1 MLLAAMM
8 VLGMVPAVSMAVT
21 AEETAQAATPLWS
34 ADFEDPDKVYDKTGT
49 NSVWKHFSPNEFFM
63 TVKEEASGNHYLHI
77 AGDTSEGKV
86 GTTFVLRNKPFAP
99 QNAVVMS
106 VDLYR
111 SDATTDGMKIAI
123 ETAGNAGIA
132 SLLIWPKHDG
142 RIDYNSADFGVSG
155 GTWTSTGVSIG
166 NGEWVNLTIV
176 LIQSETEGQDKLIIS
191 CGGQTK
197 TITGTLR
204 SSNVA
209 EQFCLTAPGSTGY
222 HAQIDNLGI
231 DNMAVYAC
239 DPVTAASFAAATYEV
254 DAGKTVQ
261 TAVVTTPAAP
271 VPGVSIAYAS
281 DNEAVATVDNKG
293 LVTGVAG
300 GTANITATVTD
311 LVGNTAT
318 ATAAVTVSAPVVPV
332 DAAVSTPVWSADF
345 DDPGKVYDKQF
356 TQDANAVW
364 KEFNPKQ
371 YSVTVGEETDG
382 NHYLRIVS
390 GTTGDAF
397 VLRSTNFTPMDRAVV
412 TVDLFRQSA
421 GTDGFQISFE
431 DGNNHTLAQIFI
443 WPQLAK
449 ISFKRDYFE
458 GKGTNWQDVGM
469 PVSYG
474 QWESFRLAVIQSD
487 IAGEDQLIISYG
499 GKTHVEKGT
508 FVTSGKAANI
518 LINCPGGYQSVITDT
533 HLDNLAVYPYIPA
546 EAVTLDKEAAALEV
560 ADTLELN
567 ATVASNASC
576 ITAVEWSS
584 SADAVATVDQNGKV
598 TAAGAGEAV
607 ITVTVTNADGSQVS
621 DSVTVTVKG
630 ESNAQAEPVLSITFD
645 DPAKDYLTADGDVW
659 SGVTMNTYE
668 AALLDRAEG
677 NKYLQ
682 LKPKEG
688 QTGKAFAFQT
698 ESFTGSNRMYFSF
711 DVYRSAADKDVMYF
725 TIKDAAGA
733 YVMQLFLNN
742 KGKLSYD
749 PYYLSNKDKT
759 GYWSG
764 TAENTIPVGWTTVHV
779 LVEQNAEVGQ
789 DVLKLYV
796 NDNRTPVVSA
806 AGTFLSNGNPAAVN
820 IGTPG
825 GWEPNQAGLGV
836 DNIEGYAVV
845 DITGLAFE
853 QTVYEIGG
861 GESLQLSAKLTP
873 ANAYPTALSFTSSD
887 SKIASVDAK
896 GIVTG
901 VMPGTVTI
909 TATAPSGVTATATVT
924 VTGYGD
930 VTVWE
935 EDFEDW
941 AIDSNGGFAITNNQ
955 PHLGSI
961 KVEDASAVGG
971 DGKALVLRRY
981 PDITKITLL
990 AKKQLPEPMAQVVF
1004 EYDIMDAQGGHGNMR
1019 MAMPTKDGTEAGSQI
1034 ALGLAGMVAY
1044 NAGVRTTTKNLG
1056 VGVWRHIK
1064 LIMNTDTGVWSLWM
1078 DGELLGSGTTLRNN
1092 EPMQYVFFQAAYEL
1106 QDVSNGV
1113 WYDNFK
1119 VSIHV
1124 PAEGVE
1130 LTEENVTLHGAESHQ
1145 LVANLTPAGANDQL
1159 VYISSDPS
1167 VAVVDSQGVITG
1179 VSAGT
1184 ATVTAKVADGI
1195 EDTVQVTVETLP
1207 PTDIQLN
1214 VDSITLPAGAHTW
1227 LTATV
1232 VPDAAMPNTVTFA
1245 SSDKSIVTVDEYGEI
1260 LCLKAGTAT
1269 ITAICGDVSKSI
1281 SVTVGDPAV
1290 MKTIQVT
1297 PDGTSIADA
1306 LAQIATVNAT
1316 EAKMTG
1322 NIVVELADGYYYI
1335 DETIKMNELHGGTNG
1350 YSVIWKAAEGATP
1363 IIGGGKYFSGS
1374 LFADADNDGI
1384 YTVDLSALGIAK
1396 VADPDTMATTR
1407 QLFVNNVRA
1416 TRARSE
1422 GGLTNAYYY
1431 MDGGVNRGHVSED
1444 EYLAD
1449 FARVQD
1455 LEFVYQELWTHPR
1468 AGVAGIVKNGDGTIN
1483 ITMDQPGWNF
1493 ASNKSASSC
1502 GSDGPRWIENA
1513 LELLDQPGEWY
1524 LNEETQI
1531 LYYMPRSW
1539 ENMADATFMLPLM
1552 DDYDPDGAIRGLMHI
1567 EGTDYDNMVY
1577 NIRFEGITFADTTW
1591 TRPSTQHGHSDAQNN
1606 HIRESGDRLPDAAIT
1621 VAKANG
1627 VCFTGCT
1634 FTRLGITAVKM
1645 VRGVQNSHFVGNH
1658 FYDISGSAINIGDPS
1673 YGNANVSN
1681 PTDLRMMMK
1690 NDDVLNNYI
1699 HNIGV
1704 DFNSSAAISLGFGAD
1719 MDFNYNELFN
1729 MPYSGYHIGYGWQ
1742 TRFENNLKNLVIG
1755 NNFIHDFMG
1764 DGVADGGGVY
1774 TLGNSS
1780 GDGYNKIHSNYIKT
1794 VLDNAGPL
1802 YCDEGS
1808 TYYELYNN
1816 LVDLSKVTNGWSG
1829 GTVKLSWLQMN
1840 AASHHLWVHDNFAT
1854 VSKYNWNS
1862 TDSDIENAQLE
1873 DPNNWSAGA
1882 QAVIDGAGL
1891 QSEYAHLRNG
1901 HAELIVVNLEDGAD
1915 LKAGD
1920 VFQLTVSY
1928 TDGKDRPVSGG
1939 NYICAFDTTT
1949 PDILEVTA
1957 DGKVTSLK
1965 QGVGV
1970 VRIWV
1975 VSNDVL
1981 DVIEKTVYVQDEIE
1995 SVILENFEGKDT
2007 LSMSDEADGI
2017 ALKPYAVTQMGRT
2030 MKPNADQYTITVADE
2045 SIAKIVDGVLIP
2057 VSVGNTPL
2065 TVKVEMDGLSGE
2077 VTYKVE
2083 ITLAKTFTVDYLED
2097 LFNSDKKDWTNANNA
2112 ATWEQ
2117 VEDTSLTTKLYGW
2130 TTYSGRTFENEL
2142 LTFKL
2147 KLDITQT
2154 GGWPCIVIRAD
2165 SATTNSAGG
2174 GASGYVLCFGG
2185 ASKNG
2190 TIELQRWNAKTR
2202 TMIIGDLEGFV
2213 PTSGIY
2219 NLPHGVDDGEE
2230 HLIQFGALTDGGKT
2244 RLVLYIDGVQKLDFM
2259 DDSEDALTAPG
2270 YFGIIG
2276 RNEVYY
2282 LSHAS
2287 AEDSY
2292 LSAAIGGKMYNDFQD
2307 ALNEAKPGETVK
2319 LLADA
2324 EAEGVLIKEGIGLD
2338 LNGHDLTA
2346 DYLVAFAGSQVRDSI
2361 GGGLLKSRNVRLAA
2375 DNAQMPV
2382 WVEEDGGYRFFTMKD
2397 SQLYYSQSATGFVFI
2412 AKPVLGKAANAPY
2425 MALANNGL
2433 SVKAR
2438 MSWKSAAGNDVEQFF
2453 VLKGED
2459 VQSIYSDKNQIIQL
2473 TVNGAGSY
2481 IGRLSTTMVIESDTG
2496 VIWAGVPLLYTG
2508 N

>member
-1 MLLAAMM
+1 MLLVVVM

-567 ATVASNASC
+567 ATVASNTSC

-1449 FARVQD
+1449 FARIQD

-1862 TDSDIENAQLE
+1862 SDSDIENAQLE

-2017 ALKPYAVTQMGRT
+2017 ALKPYAVTQMGRN
-2030 MKPNADQYTITVADE
+2030 MKPTAEQYTITVADE
-2045 SIAKIVDGVLIP
+2045 SVAKIVDGVLIP
-2057 VSVGNTPL
+2057 VSVGNTTL

-2397 SQLYYSQSATGFVFI
+2397 SQLYYTQSATGFVFI

-2438 MSWKSAAGNDVEQFF
+2438 MSWKSAGGNDGEQFF

-2459 VQSIYSDKNQIIQL
+2459 VQSSYSDANQSIQL
-2473 TVNGAGSY
+2473 TVNGAGAY
-2481 IGRLSTTMVIESDTG
+2481 IGRLSTTIVIESETG